1 MKDTSEI
8 LDQLRSMRPEL
19 RERFHVRRIGI
30 FGSYAREAQ
39 SASSDLDLVV
49 EFDQPIG
56 MMAFIHLRNLVAE
69 RLRIPVDLVTPDG
82 LHPLIRN
89 QVMHEVVYV

>member
-1 MKDTSEI
+1 MRKTKDIREQLQRMK
-8 LDQLRSMRPEL
+8 PEL
-19 RERFHVRRIGI
+19 CSHYPVRRIGI
-30 FGSYAREAQ
+30 FGSYSREEQTEQ
-39 SASSDLDLVV
+39 SDIDLVV

-56 MMAFIHLRNLVAE
+56 IMAFVHLRDEIAD
-69 RLRIPVDLVTPDG
+69 RLGMRVDLVTPGG